1 MKNSSNYCLPQTH
14 QFRSRML
21 ELLTNHSLDN
31 ITPPPPPLPTPAT
44 QNWSSEGEYRNSPL
58 EGVPT
63 KIIIGLD
70 KRRPTLNLQS
80 QTNFEVERARMYLHG
95 KGTLKSV
102 HSTPKST
109 YLYMWENISGTI
121 SFCWHSVL
129 GCWHSV
135 LGGTRRNKSRYSLK
149 PCKST

>member
-21 ELLTNHSLDN
+21 GLLTNHPLDN
-31 ITPPPPPLPTPAT
+31 ITPPPPPPPPTTPVT
-44 QNWSSEGEYRNSPL
+44 QNWSFEGEYRNSPL

-63 KIIIGLD
+63 KIIIGLN

-80 QTNFEVERARMYLHG
+80 QTNYEVERARMYLHG

-129 GCWHSV
+129 G
-135 LGGTRRNKSRYSLK
+135 GTRRNKSRYSLK